1 VTRRLERVNSL
12 IREEISDVLR
22 RNIKDPRL
30 GGFLAITE
38 VVTAPDLKHAT
49 VFVSNMGGADQRQE
63 IVSALTAA
71 AGFFHRELTKRLS
84 MRQVPDLSF
93 EWDDSI
99 ERGARLLRL
108 MDEVSPGDVATGEVV
123 PGKDTV

>member
-49 VFVSNMGGADQRQE
+49 VFVSNLGSTDQRQE
-63 IVSALTAA
+63 IVNALTAA
-71 AGFFHRELTKRLS
+71 AGFFHHELTKRLN

-93 EWDDSI
+93 QWDDSI

-108 MDEVSPGDVATGEVV
+108 MDDVASD
-123 PGKDTV
+123 KDDA

>member
-12 IREEISDVLR
+12 IREELSDILR
-22 RNIKDPRL
+22 RSIKDPRL

-38 VVTAPDLKHAT
+38 VVAAPDLKHAT
-49 VFVSNMGGADQRQE
+49 VFVSSMGGGDQRQE
-63 IVSALTAA
+63 IVGALTAA
-71 AGFFHRELTKRLS
+71 AGFFHHELTKRLK
-84 MRQVPDLSF
+84 MRQAPDLSF

-108 MDEVSPGDVATGEVV
+108 IDEVTPEKSEA
-123 PGKDTV
+123 